1 MKDEE
6 KQTEK
11 IQVVLDTNVLVS
23 ALLTSNPHS
32 PTVQIV
38 SFLYKGILEPLYNE
52 KIIVE
57 YRDVLNRER
66 FKFNKALVEELITTI
81 QALGINIKE
90 KTIDNEIFPDPDDVI
105 FYEVRM
111 SVDDSYL
118 VTGNIKHFPKKPF
131 IVTPAQMIEILKA
144 RNLI

>member
-66 FKFNKALVEELITTI
+66 FKFDKALVEELITTI
-81 QALGINIKE
+81 RSLGINIKE
-90 KTIDNEIFPDPDDVI
+90 EATYNEIFPDPDDVI

-111 SVDDSYL
+111 SVDDYYL

-131 IVTPAQMIEILKA
+131 IVTPAQMLEILKA